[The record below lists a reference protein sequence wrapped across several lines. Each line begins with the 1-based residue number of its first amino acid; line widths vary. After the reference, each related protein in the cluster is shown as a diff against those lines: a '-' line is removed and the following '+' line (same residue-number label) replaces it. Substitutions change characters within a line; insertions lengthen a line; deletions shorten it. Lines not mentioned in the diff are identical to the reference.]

1 MKEDWKQFSYCC
13 KCKTIPNQ
21 ENVFTVLV
29 PTITTHSNPSGSLI
43 TDLITDSDGGFG
55 VDYENKREIKVCR
68 ICKRKCF
75 RPWESAHKPGCF
87 PFLLLLLVPLL
98 LTPFYD
104 AVFNSEE
111 PTSKFSTFVGALFIS
126 FIWFFLWRSSGNK
139 KEALCK
145 EIYERWKTAKELKA
159 EGK

>member
-29 PTITTHSNPSGSLI
+29 PTITTEE
-43 TDLITDSDGGFG
+43 GFG

-87 PFLLLLLVPLL
+87 PFLLLLFVPLL

-126 FIWFFLWRSSGNK
+126 FIWYFLWRSSGNK

-145 EIYERWKTAKELKA
+145 EIYERWKTAEVLKP